1 MLGHKSTKVTEKHYI
16 HWVPALQDKL
26 EDDMRAG
33 IAAQKKQVKAQL
45 KAMAVHS
52 RR

>member
-1 MLGHKSTKVTEKHYI
+1 MLGHKSIKVTEKHYVN
-16 HWVPALQDKL
+16 WVLALRDKL
-26 EDDMRAG
+26 EEDMRAG

-45 KAMAVHS
+45 KAMAAHP